1 MTMRRQFPKAKGS
14 FYDMKAAV
22 RAEGAP
28 TATDLW
34 IYDVIG
40 DDWYDPSLTAKEL
53 CQKIAAID
61 TAEIVLHLSS
71 PGGSVS
77 DGLAIYNALV
87 SHPAKVTS
95 RVEGWTAS
103 MATILA
109 LAGDTVAMYDNSLFM
124 IHYPLMVCAGNARE
138 LREQADWLD
147 RVGGIM
153 ATIYMARTTKTEA
166 ELAAALDAE
175 TYLSAAEALEWGFV
189 TEVVV
194 AEQAAAAIDLAP
206 FEAIGLHPDPAYR
219 GRESV
224 YATGRTLSAAN
235 ETKLSDARGLIDEV
249 RSTLDGKA
257 QNPAPPA
264 SGDARRNMKT
274 HPELASLLTAAKRH

>member
-1 MTMRRQFPKAKGS
+1 MRRQFPKAKGS
-14 FYDMKAAV
+14 FYDIKAAV
-22 RAEGAP
+22 RAEGEP

-61 TAEIVLHLSS
+61 TAEIVLHLAS

-87 SHPAKVTS
+87 SHPAAVTS
-95 RVEGWTAS
+95 QVEGWTAS

-109 LAGDTVAMYDNSLFM
+109 LAGETVTMFDNCLFM
-124 IHYPLMVCAGNARE
+124 IHNPLLLCVGNARE

-153 ATIYMARTTKTEA
+153 ATIYMGRCTKTED
-166 ELAAALDAE
+166 ELQAALDAE
-175 TYLSAAEALEWGFV
+175 TYLSAGEALDWGFV

-194 AEQAAAAIDLAP
+194 AEQAAAVRPDVGIVEALGFRAP
-206 FEAIGLHPDPAYR
+206 T
-219 GRESV
+219 SV
-224 YATGRTLSAAN
+224 GRTLSAGN
-235 ETKLSDARGLIDEV
+235 ETKLRDASTLIDQV
-249 RSTLDGKA
+249 LSTLDGEA
-257 QNPAPPA
+257 QDSAQPA
-264 SGDARRNMKT
+264 SGDAGRTMKT
-274 HPELASLLTAAKRH
+274 QPELASLLTAAKRH

>member
-1 MTMRRQFPKAKGS
+1 M
-14 FYDMKAAV
+14 
-22 RAEGAP
+22 RAEEQP

-40 DDWYDPSLTAKEL
+40 DDWYDSSLTAKEL
-53 CQKIAAID
+53 CQTIAAID

-109 LAGDTVAMYDNSLFM
+109 LAGSTVEMYDNALFM
-124 IHYPLMVCAGNARE
+124 IHNPLMVACGNAAS

-153 ATIYMARTTKTEA
+153 QAIYMSRCTKTEP
-166 ELAAALDAE
+166 ELQAALEAE
-175 TYLSAAEALEWGFV
+175 TYLSADEALDWGFA
-189 TEVVV
+189 TDVVV
-194 AEQAAAAIDLAP
+194 AQQAAASRRPGDHGGARAP
-206 FEAIGLHPDPAYR
+206 RSDGSRPHPVGRQRGEA
-219 GRESV
+219 
-224 YATGRTLSAAN
+224 
-235 ETKLSDARGLIDEV
+235 
-249 RSTLDGKA
+249 
-257 QNPAPPA
+257 
-264 SGDARRNMKT
+264 ARRLDP
-274 HPELASLLTAAKRH
+274 HRRGARHDLRAGRRRSVARCG

>member
-1 MTMRRQFPKAKGS
+1 MRRQFPKAKGS
-14 FYDMKAAV
+14 FYDVKAQA
-22 RAEGAP
+22 RAEGEP
-28 TATDLW
+28 SATDIW

-109 LAGDTVAMYDNSLFM
+109 LAGETVTMYDNCLFM
-124 IHYPLMVCAGNARE
+124 IHNPLLLCIGNATE
-138 LREQADWLD
+138 LREQADWLE

-153 ATIYMARTTKTEA
+153 QAIYMGRCTKSED
-166 ELAAALDAE
+166 ELQAALDAE
-175 TYLSAAEALEWGFV
+175 TYLSADEALAWGFA
-189 TEVVV
+189 TEIVV
-194 AEQAAAAIDLAP
+194 AQQAAAAIADLGT
-206 FEAIGLHPDPAYR
+206 FEALGLRVPTGA
-219 GRESV
+219 
-224 YATGRTLSAAN
+224 GRTLSADN
-235 ETKLSDARGLIDEV
+235 EGKLSDARGLIDEV
-249 RSTLDGKA
+249 LSTLDSKA
-257 QNPAPPA
+257 QNTTPPA
-264 SGDARRNMKT
+264 SGDARRTINKQ
-274 HPELASLLTAAKRH
+274 LAPLLLAAKRH

>member
-1 MTMRRQFPKAKGS
+1 MTMRQQFPKAKGS
-14 FYDMKAAV
+14 FYDLKAAV
-22 RAEGAP
+22 RAEGQP

-53 CQKIAAID
+53 CQKIAGID

-103 MATILA
+103 IATILA
-109 LAGDTVAMYDNSLFM
+109 LAGETVAMYDNSLFM
-124 IHYPLMVCAGNARE
+124 IHNPLMVCVGNASE

-153 ATIYMARTTKTEA
+153 ATIYMARCTKTEA
-166 ELAAALDAE
+166 ELQAALDAE
-175 TYLSAAEALEWGFV
+175 TYLSADEALDWGFV

-194 AEQAAAAIDLAP
+194 AEQAAAACDTSVL
-206 FEAIGLHPDPAYR
+206 EAMGLHPDPAY
-219 GRESV
+219 GNRESV
-224 YATGRTLSAAN
+224 YQSGRTLLA
-235 ETKLSDARGLIDEV
+235 
-249 RSTLDGKA
+249 TLDGKA
-257 QNPAPPA
+257 DDPPVA
-264 SGDARRNMKT
+264 RSGDAHLTIDN
-274 HPELASLLTAAKRH
+274 EGLASVMTASRRH

>member
-1 MTMRRQFPKAKGS
+1 MRQQFPKAKGR
-14 FYDMKAAV
+14 FYDVKAQA
-22 RAEGAP
+22 RAEGEP
-28 TATDLW
+28 SATDVW

-53 CQKIAAID
+53 CQTIAAID

-87 SHPAKVTS
+87 GHPAKVTS

-103 MATILA
+103 IATILA
-109 LAGDTVAMYDNSLFM
+109 LAGETVAMYDNSLFM
-124 IHYPLMVCAGNARE
+124 IHNPLMLCVGNASE

-166 ELAAALDAE
+166 ELQAALDAE
-175 TYLSAAEALEWGFV
+175 TYLSADEALDWGFA
-189 TEVVV
+189 TEIVV
-194 AEQAAAAIDLAP
+194 AQQAAALSGCAEGA
-206 FEAIGLHPDPAYR
+206 FQAMGFTRVQSSGA
-219 GRESV
+219 
-224 YATGRTLSAAN
+224 RT
-235 ETKLSDARGLIDEV
+235 LIDEV
-249 RSTLDGKA
+249 LATLDGKA
-257 QNPAPPA
+257 TDPAPAA
-264 SGDARRNMKT
+264 SGDAGRTMKT
-274 HPELASLLTAAKRH
+274 HKEMALLLTAAKRH

>member
-1 MTMRRQFPKAKGS
+1 MRRQFPKAKGS
-14 FYDMKAAV
+14 FYDIKASV
-22 RAEGAP
+22 RAEGEP
-28 TATDLW
+28 SSTDLW

-61 TAEIVLHLSS
+61 TAEIVLHISS

-95 RVEGWTAS
+95 QVEGWTAS

-109 LAGDTVAMYDNSLFM
+109 LAGETVTMFDNCLFM
-124 IHYPLMVCAGNARE
+124 IHYPLMSGGPMNARE
-138 LREQADWLD
+138 MREQADWLD
-147 RVGGIM
+147 RMGGIM
-153 ATIYMARTTKTEA
+153 EAIYMARTTKTEA
-166 ELAAALDAE
+166 ELQAALDAE
-175 TYLSAAEALEWGFV
+175 TYLSADEALDWGFV

-194 AEQAAAAIDLAP
+194 AEQAAAACDRTAL
-206 FEAIGLHPDPAYR
+206 EALGFHDPQA
-219 GRESV
+219 V
-224 YATGRTLSAAN
+224 GRTLSAEN
-235 ETKLSDARGLIDEV
+235 EGKLSDARGLIDDV
-249 RSTLDGKA
+249 LSTLDGKA
-257 QNPAPPA
+257 KGPVPAA

-274 HPELASLLTAAKRH
+274 QQEMASLLTAAKRH

>member
-1 MTMRRQFPKAKGS
+1 MRRQFPKAKGS
-14 FYDMKAAV
+14 FYDVKAQV
-22 RAEGAP
+22 RAEGEP

-87 SHPAKVTS
+87 GHPAKVIS

-103 MATILA
+103 IATIVA

-124 IHYPLMVCAGNARE
+124 IHNPFMLCVGNAVE

-166 ELAAALDAE
+166 ELQAALDAE
-175 TYLSAAEALEWGFV
+175 TYLGADEALDWGFATEIV
-189 TEVVV
+189 TGQ
-194 AEQAAAAIDLAP
+194 QAAAACDTSVL
-206 FEAIGLHPDPAYR
+206 EAMGLHPDPAYSN
-219 GRESV
+219 RESV
-224 YATGRTLSAAN
+224 YQSGRTLPAEN
-235 ETKLSDARGLIDEV
+235 EGKLVDARGLVVDAV
-249 RSTLDGKA
+249 LAMLDGSA

-264 SGDARRNMKT
+264 SGDARRNMKAKQ
-274 HPELASLLTAAKRH
+274 EMASLLTVAKRY